1 MAEAW
6 PLAVSPADPS
16 SAPWA
21 QVMRLGI
28 AARRLES
35 WALWNQLQFIG
46 RLLVAWQESPP
57 VCNGE
62 PGSTD
67 RCADTDPALAER
79 LAIAAAD
86 FQRAV
91 KGHFLGHAAQLAAVY
106 VAAELSAGWGIPQ
119 GVAKARVEAAEA
131 LLVTG
136 RLPRLA
142 RLLQAGWVDW
152 PQVQTF
158 LRETSHL
165 EPAVARAVEAVVLGD
180 VELEGAAGFD
190 VVDSLADAARPGA
203 GIPVVARW
211 TVPKLRLQIRAAILQ
226 LKARAAEKRAEQAR
240 RDRHVRCQ
248 AGPDGTAELT
258 AELPAEAA
266 AAIFESLTRA
276 ARAAKAAGDPR
287 TLDQLRADELVYRAL
302 QRSTT
307 GAVACAAPTGTD
319 VGVDTRA
326 DDASRADDES
336 ENEASDSPAETRP
349 PGVRSGMPAASTL
362 VSLTIPL
369 STFLGLSDTPGC
381 LDGHGPIVAALAR
394 RIAADAARDH
404 PRLTAWRCIVTDD
417 VHGTV
422 LGVTDPIRT
431 PLHDPPPRLA
441 NLVRAMEPR
450 CVFPGCRQPAR
461 RCDVDHRIPYPA
473 GQTCACNLQALC
485 RTHHRLKTVGALRV
499 RVLDQR
505 VVPGVAPGTLEWTL
519 PSGLTLRQ
527 APHAASP
534 APLDTDHPD
543 VLAARAHLDDTEADS
558 VWAPSASAIDDDWA
572 TAAWLS
578 SQRHAAR
585 DCTEARLLAAASTS
599 AGASARTADDEP
611 PF

>member
-1 MAEAW
+1 MT
-6 PLAVSPADPS
+6 VSPADAS
-16 SAPWA
+16 TAPWA

-28 AARRLES
+28 AARRVES
-35 WALWNQLQFIG
+35 WALWNQLQFIA
-46 RLLVAWQESPP
+46 RLLVAWEASPP

-62 PGSTD
+62 PGGAD
-67 RCADTDPALAER
+67 RCGDTDPALAER

-86 FQRAV
+86 FERAV
-91 KGHFLGHAAQLAAVY
+91 KGHFVGHAAELAPVY

-119 GVAKARVEAAEA
+119 GVARARVEAADA
-131 LLVTG
+131 LLVTP

-165 EPAVARAVEAVVLGD
+165 DARVARAVEAVVLGD
-180 VELEGAAGFD
+180 GADGSDGFD
-190 VVDSLADAARPGA
+190 VVDTLADPTVPGT

-226 LKARAAEKRAEQAR
+226 LKAQAAEKRAEQAR

-248 AGPDGTAELT
+248 AGRDGTAELT

-276 ARAAKAAGDPR
+276 ARAAKAAGDAR
-287 TLDQLRADELVYRAL
+287 TLDQLRADELVQRAL
-302 QRSTT
+302 QRTT
-307 GAVACAAPTGTD
+307 TAGGDGPEGEGA
-319 VGVDTRA
+319 
-326 DDASRADDES
+326 E
-336 ENEASDSPAETRP
+336 SPAATNP
-349 PGVRSGMPAASTL
+349 SGVRSGMPAASTL
-362 VSLTIPL
+362 VSLTLSL
-369 STFLGLSDTPGC
+369 STFLGLTDAPGC
-381 LDGHGPIVAALAR
+381 LDGHGPIVGALAR

-404 PRLTAWRCIVTDD
+404 PRLTAWRCIVTADG
-417 VHGTV
+417 HGTV

-441 NLVRAMEPR
+441 NLVRATEPR
-450 CVFPGCRQPAR
+450 CVFPGCRQPAH

-473 GQTCACNLQALC
+473 GPTCACNLQALC
-485 RTHHRLKTVGALRV
+485 RTHHRLKTAGALLV
-499 RVLDQR
+499 RILDHR

-527 APHAASP
+527 PPHVASP

-543 VLAARAHLDDTEADS
+543 VLAAGAHLDEAEAYRA
-558 VWAPSASAIDDDWA
+558 WARSTPGLDDDWA
-572 TAAWLS
+572 TAAWMS
-578 SQRHAAR
+578 SQRRVAR
-585 DCTEARLLAAASTS
+585 DGTEARLLATAGTAAGTS
-599 AGASARTADDEP
+599 APTDDEP